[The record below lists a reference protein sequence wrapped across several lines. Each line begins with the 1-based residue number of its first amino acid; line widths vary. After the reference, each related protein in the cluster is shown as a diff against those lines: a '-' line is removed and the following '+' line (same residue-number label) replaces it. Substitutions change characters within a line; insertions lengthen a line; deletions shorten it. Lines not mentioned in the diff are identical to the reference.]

1 MNVRLGTHAFV
12 HVPGTYGVRCVG
24 QAPSQNRT
32 DTFADIVGVVPDI
45 IVEPLP
51 TSPSDKELEN
61 GSGRVTEADL
71 KGALSNDRLSAEEKK
86 LLDDENETL
95 EKKAKRRKQD
105 YQLSYALDILSG
117 LSIYRDYK

>member
-1 MNVRLGTHAFV
+1 M
-12 HVPGTYGVRCVG
+12 
-24 QAPSQNRT
+24 
-32 DTFADIVGVVPDI
+32 GVVPDI
-45 IVEPLP
+45 VVEPLP
-51 TSPSDKELEN
+51 KTQSDKDLEK

-105 YQLSYALDILSG
+105 FQLSYALDILSG